1 MNKITVIIPTY
12 CPGDYLFDCL
22 KSLSEQIFQDFTCI
36 VVLNGP
42 EEPYRT
48 QIRNWFNVLDLN
60 NAELLYSKVKGVS
73 AARNM
78 ALDCCNS
85 EYVVFLDDDDL
96 VNPEYLDSLYRS
108 AGHDSIVEAAVCN
121 FTDSTPHVLNIDYIA
136 REFRKEKVIELAPCG
151 CPSVF
156 NSVWGKLLPRNLLAG
171 CRFHESLAL
180 GEDSLF
186 MYQLMASP
194 VKSVR
199 YVPEATYLR
208 RVRFNS
214 ASRRKYSIA
223 TIITNRFFL
232 AFAFSKV
239 YFCNITKMNFLFYA
253 RRIIAIFTKGL
264 LILLVAKNNS

>member
-121 FTDSTPHVLNIDYIA
+121 FTDSVYLH
-136 REFRKEKVIELAPCG
+136 G
-151 CPSVF
+151 
-156 NSVWGKLLPRNLLAG
+156 LAG
-171 CRFHESLAL
+171 DYAAEKYGC
-180 GEDSLF
+180 
-186 MYQLMASP
+186 
-194 VKSVR
+194 
-199 YVPEATYLR
+199 EAMLPTDTINELSSSFR
-208 RVRFNS
+208 
-214 ASRRKYSIA
+214 SI
-223 TIITNRFFL
+223 
-232 AFAFSKV
+232 
-239 YFCNITKMNFLFYA
+239 
-253 RRIIAIFTKGL
+253 
-264 LILLVAKNNS
+264 NNVQQ